1 MYLEGERVPNLSIL
15 ICGFIGYNKV
25 SNTLSKNLA
34 NSKKNILNE

>member
-25 SNTLSKNLA
+25 SGILSENIA
-34 NSKKNILNE
+34 NSKRTIINE